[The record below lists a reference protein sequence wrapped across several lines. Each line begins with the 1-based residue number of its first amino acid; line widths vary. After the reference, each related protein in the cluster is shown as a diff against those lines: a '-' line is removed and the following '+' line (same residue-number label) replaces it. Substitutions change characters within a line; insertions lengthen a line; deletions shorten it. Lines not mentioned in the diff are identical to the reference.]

1 MLVCHNFFFDFAITR
16 NLVLLT
22 SIFFKKSSIF
32 RCFLMKLVLNSFVV
46 LFILLKN
53 EIVSLTQKKSETFI
67 VYLHQIIIL
76 QNISS
81 RIDGKQ
87 KEKLI
92 LIIVFSDSKF
102 ILLVQSFN
110 ICSHNIFLDPSLS
123 IYYDKS
129 ILILINKVLF

>member
-1 MLVCHNFFFDFAITR
+1 MIIVYDFVDACLSYIFFGFAITR

-32 RCFLMKLVLNSFVV
+32 RYFLVKLVLNLFVV

-53 EIVSLTQKKSETFI
+53 EIFSLTKKKSETFI

-110 ICSHNIFLDPSLS
+110 M
-123 IYYDKS
+123 
-129 ILILINKVLF
+129 